1 MSRIHSRLAI
11 VAFAAL
17 AALASIAAQG
27 DTPAQYDCGNISVD
41 GNIYDISALKPTTFT
56 ITGEPK
62 VEHPSKIRVDYKLN
76 PCQAIVVP
84 DGGENTNC
92 KAGAWV
98 CQETKVIPAEGDP
111 QTIFLRT
118 IAGSAPAADG
128 TPAREVAPSVA
139 RAEKLEDVKELPWN
153 LTLKGGNIDGQD
165 QSAVITFICDMAIT
179 DDKAGPTLT
188 KYENGIAFFSWKS
201 SVACP
206 KLTQLPVAEEGMG
219 GFSIF
224 LTVLA
229 VFGLVYVVAG
239 AVYKHKVYHATGLD
253 LLPNIDFWRDFP
265 GLVMDVTRHVWESV
279 TGRHTSGHGYV
290 SV

>member
-165 QSAVITFICDMAIT
+165 QSAVITFICDMAI
-179 DDKAGPTLT
+179 
-188 KYENGIAFFSWKS
+188 
-201 SVACP
+201 
-206 KLTQLPVAEEGMG
+206 LPVAEEGMG